1 LYLPVLFLFALFCF
15 RCNINGGGGGGG
27 AGRQWQEAS
36 FFTGIQQIFLVM
48 NIEILTYCRTM
59 MQKNAKFA
67 LIESDEE
74 SSLSIKPKKKKKKEK
89 KKKEKEKDDSDVD
102 EFERMETER

>member
-1 LYLPVLFLFALFCF
+1 MVTRYYYYY
-15 RCNINGGGGGGG
+15 GGGGG
-27 AGRQWQEAS
+27 QSQEAS
-36 FFTGIQQIFLVM
+36 FITGIQQIFLLFI
-48 NIEILTYCRTM
+48 IEIMTDCRTM

-74 SSLSIKPKKKKKKEK
+74 SSLSIKPKKRKKKEK

>member
-1 LYLPVLFLFALFCF
+1 
-15 RCNINGGGGGGG
+15 
-27 AGRQWQEAS
+27 
-36 FFTGIQQIFLVM
+36 
-48 NIEILTYCRTM
+48 M

-74 SSLSIKPKKKKKKEK
+74 SSLSIKPKKRKKKEK

-102 EFERMETER
+102 EFERMETERWEMIERKTVTQKMCTRVPDP